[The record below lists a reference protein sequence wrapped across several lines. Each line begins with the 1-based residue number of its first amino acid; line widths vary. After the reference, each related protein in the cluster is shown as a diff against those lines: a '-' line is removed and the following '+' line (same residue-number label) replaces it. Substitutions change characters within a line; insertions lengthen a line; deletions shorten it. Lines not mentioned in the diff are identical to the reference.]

1 MKQRRTRHQISREP
15 ILSRRVRSLD
25 GGFAFIE
32 RRFLHEGFFAQLNQQ
47 ELVLYVLLVL
57 AADRR
62 GISFYGGDAICSLC
76 ELSCDEYLVARNMLI
91 AKDLIAYD
99 GRRFQVLSLPERP
112 VADTGGPL
120 RSEQDFEAHDP
131 STIRKLI
138 AQSLGLQQPEG
149 STDG

>member
-1 MKQRRTRHQISREP
+1 MKQHRTRHQISREP
-15 ILSRRVRSLD
+15 ILSHRVRSTD

-32 RRFLHEGFFAQLNQQ
+32 RRFLHQGFFAHLNQQ

-62 GISFYGGDAICSLC
+62 GISFYGADAIGSLC
-76 ELSCDEYLVARNMLI
+76 GLSCDDYLVARNVLI

-99 GRRFQVLSLPERP
+99 GRRFQVLSLPQRP
-112 VADTGGPL
+112 VADKGRPL
-120 RSEQDFEAHDP
+120 ISDEDFEAHDP

-138 AQSLGLQQPEG
+138 RQSLGLQQPEG